1 MHDARIPAPQ
11 ARDEI
16 LTRERCYI
24 TEVLNDERVP
34 QVSLARC
41 RVPPG
46 VTTELHSLSVA
57 EWYVISSGH
66 GRMTVGD
73 TAPFDVGPG
82 DSVAIP
88 AHAAQC
94 IENSGAGDL
103 VFQCICMPRFEPGC
117 YRPLEDR

>member
-1 MHDARIPAPQ
+1 MHDGRIPAPSV
-11 ARDEI
+11 RDEI

-24 TEVLNDERVP
+24 TELLNDEGVP

-57 EWYVISSGH
+57 EWYVIGSGC

-73 TAPFDVGPG
+73 RAPFDVGPG

-88 AHAAQC
+88 AHTAQC
-94 IENSGAGDL
+94 IENSGAEDL
-103 VFQCICMPRFEPGC
+103 VFQCICVPRFEPGC
-117 YRPLEDR
+117 YAPLEDT

>member
-1 MHDARIPAPQ
+1 MHDARIPTPN

-24 TEVLNDERVP
+24 TECLNDERVP

-46 VTTELHSLSVA
+46 VTTERHSLSVA
-57 EWYVISSGH
+57 EWYVIDSGR

-73 TAPFDVGPG
+73 DEPFDVGPG

-94 IENSGAGDL
+94 IENSGAEDL
-103 VFQCICMPRFEPGC
+103 IFQCICVPRFKPGC
-117 YRPLEDR
+117 YSPLEDD

>member
-24 TEVLNDERVP
+24 TELLNDERVP

-57 EWYVISSGH
+57 EWYVIGSGH
-66 GRMTVGD
+66 GWMTVGD
-73 TAPFDVGPG
+73 AAPFEVRPG
-82 DSVAIP
+82 DSIAIP
-88 AHAAQC
+88 AHASQC
-94 IENSGAGDL
+94 IENPGAEDL
-103 VFQCICMPRFEPGC
+103 VFQCICVPRFEPVC
-117 YRPLEDR
+117 YSPLEDN

>member
-1 MHDARIPAPQ
+1 MHNARIPAPQ

-24 TEVLNDERVP
+24 TELLNDEQVP

-46 VTTELHSLSVA
+46 VTTELHSLAVA
-57 EWYVISSGH
+57 EWYVVHSGR

-73 TAPFDVGPG
+73 AAPFDVGPG

-94 IENSGAGDL
+94 IENSGAEDL
-103 VFQCICMPRFEPGC
+103 IFQCICVPRFEPGC
-117 YRPLEDR
+117 YSPLEDN

>member
-1 MHDARIPAPQ
+1 MHTERIPAPQ

-24 TEVLNDERVP
+24 TELLNDEQVP

-57 EWYVISSGH
+57 EWYVIGSGS

-73 TAPFDVGPG
+73 AAPFDVGPG
-82 DSVAIP
+82 DCVAIP
-88 AHAAQC
+88 AHAAQR
-94 IENSGAGDL
+94 IENTGAEDL
-103 VFQCICMPRFEPGC
+103 VFQCVCVPRFEPGC
-117 YRPLEDR
+117 YSPLDEN

>member
-1 MHDARIPAPQ
+1 MHDARIPAQ

-24 TEVLNDERVP
+24 TEVLNDDRVP

-57 EWYVISSGH
+57 EWYVIGSGN

-73 TAPFDVGPG
+73 AAPFDVGPG

-88 AHAAQC
+88 AHVAQC
-94 IENSGAGDL
+94 IENSGAEDL
-103 VFQCICMPRFEPGC
+103 VFQCICVPRFEPCC
-117 YRPLEDR
+117 YSPHEDN